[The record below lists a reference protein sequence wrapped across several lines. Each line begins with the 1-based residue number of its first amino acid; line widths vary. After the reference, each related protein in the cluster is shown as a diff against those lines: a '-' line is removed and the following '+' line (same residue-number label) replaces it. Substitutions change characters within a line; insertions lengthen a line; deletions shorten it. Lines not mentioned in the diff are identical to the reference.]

1 MTSIPSSRTRSYAW
15 RDPRAGAA
23 AGIQMS
29 GLDYMRA
36 IMAGGLAGA
45 PIADT
50 LGFRLAEVAEGT
62 VTFVCEPGE
71 YLYNPIGSVHG
82 GVAATL
88 IDSATGC
95 AIHTTLPAGVP
106 YTTVNLS
113 VDYMKAISD
122 KSGVIACTGRVVRA
136 GARIAVADA
145 EVTGADGTVYAR
157 GSATCLIMRPEKPA

>member
-1 MTSIPSSRTRSYAW
+1 MAQSNSPRTRTYAW

-23 AGIQMS
+23 AGIAMS

-36 IMAGGLAGA
+36 IMQGGLAGA

-50 LGFRLAEVAEGT
+50 MGFRLAQVAEGK

-113 VDYMKAISD
+113 VDYLKGISD
-122 KSGVIACTGRVVRA
+122 KSGPLTCTGTVVRA

-157 GSATCLIMRPEKPA
+157 GSATCLIMRPEKAP

>member
-1 MTSIPSSRTRSYAW
+1 MTDAPSPRSRTYAW

-23 AGIQMS
+23 AGFRMS

-36 IMAGGLAGA
+36 IMAGQLSGA

-50 LGFRLAEVAEGT
+50 MGFRLTEVAEGK

-113 VDYMKAISD
+113 VDYLKAMSD
-122 KSGVIACTGRVVRA
+122 KSGALSCTGTVVRA

-145 EVTGADGTVYAR
+145 EVTGPDGTVYAR
-157 GSATCLIMRPEKPA
+157 GSATCLIMRPETKA